1 MITKFKIFEFHVEY
15 FKKGD
20 FIKEFDCDVVFKIT
34 RAYYKS
40 GDVKY
45 EAEDIVTKKSYNF
58 RHSIDI
64 EPATKRDIDEYIMKN
79 DIEKYNI

>member
-1 MITKFKIFEFHVEY
+1 MITKFKIFEY
-15 FKKGD
+15 NIKYYKKGD

-34 RAYYKS
+34 RVFYKS
-40 GDVKY
+40 GEVKY

-64 EPATKRDIDEYIMKN
+64 DPATQIDIDKYIMKN